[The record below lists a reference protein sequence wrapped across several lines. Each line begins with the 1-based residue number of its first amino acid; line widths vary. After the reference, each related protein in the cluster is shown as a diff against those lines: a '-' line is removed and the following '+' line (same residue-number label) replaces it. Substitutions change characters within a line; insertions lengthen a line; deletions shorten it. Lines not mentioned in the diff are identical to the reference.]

1 MTVQLHIAGP
11 GLDVVWKLEPGEPE
25 LVLGRDADC
34 AVRLPDPQ
42 RNVSRHHLA
51 LWLDEGELKFRVLS
65 VVNGV
70 DMPFGEVPPGAQGVL
85 PLGQTL
91 KVGDYSVV
99 ADALPE
105 FAPPPAVADP
115 WEPSTVHGVA
125 NAPAAAPLPLPRPA
139 SADALSP
146 SEDDDPFGDWGF
158 QSTFG
163 RGMLVA
169 PPLDSDSQIPGP
181 VPAFFR
187 GLGLD
192 PAAIGTLSDG
202 ELEAIGRV
210 VRVLTLGVLE
220 LDASASLAKQDM
232 RAEDR
237 TMIAAKDP
245 NPLKNAWPED
255 TKLRYIFGGRA
266 AAAGLESPER
276 AMGELVSDLIAHNSA
291 SGAAVRRVLESTIKE
306 FAPAALKTRL
316 LGQGTKLFQNARVW
330 SAYCKYY
337 EQEAQDLGRW
347 TQRLVDRYF
356 AEAYLRESARMK
368 RDTPTR
374 PR

>member
-11 GLDVVWKLEPGEPE
+11 GLDVVRKLEPGEPE

-34 AVRLPDPQ
+34 AVCLPDPQ

-51 LWLDEGELKFRVLS
+51 LWLDEGELKFRVWS
-65 VVNGV
+65 VVNGG

-105 FAPPPAVADP
+105 FAPPPGADS
-115 WEPSTVHGVA
+115 WEPLT
-125 NAPAAAPLPLPRPA
+125 APGAAHASAAAPLPLPPPA

-146 SEDDDPFGDWGF
+146 SADDDPFGDWGF
-158 QSTFG
+158 PTTFG
-163 RGMLVA
+163 RGMLVP

-192 PAAIGTLSDG
+192 PAAIGALSDG

-220 LDASASLAKQDM
+220 LDSSASAAKQEM

-237 TMIAAKDP
+237 TMIAVKDP

-266 AAAGLESPER
+266 AAAGLVSPER
-276 AMGELVSDLIAHNSA
+276 AMSELVSDLVAHNSA
-291 SGAAVRRVLESTIKE
+291 SGTAARGVLESTIKE
-306 FAPAALKTRL
+306 FAPTVLKTRL

-356 AEAYLRESARMK
+356 AEAYLRESLRMK